1 MNARIVYQIV
11 DRFNTA
17 VALAKF
23 AAIDLTPDLVG
34 WNDATY
40 GPPISIC
47 DDATAEDP
55 PGSGI
60 IKRTV
65 KILYSPEFE
74 QTFPTWQ
81 DKKTHLGSFGL
92 QILRTQL
99 PGHVEIVAAEV
110 DYEAND
116 CPP

>member
-1 MNARIVYQIV
+1 MNARIVFLNV
-11 DRFNTA
+11 NKFNTA

-40 GPPISIC
+40 GPLISIC
-47 DDATAEDP
+47 EDTTVEDP
-55 PGSGI
+55 VGSGN

-81 DKKTHLGSFGL
+81 DKKDNLSHFGI

-99 PGHVEIVAAEV
+99 PGDVEIVAAET

-116 CPP
+116 CP